1 MLRWW
6 GWMNSGE
13 GLGVKPW
20 MFLSA
25 LILQAEMCNWS
36 GIPAKRSF
44 LWPLAALAV
53 MYSGQSGSC
62 VVLKW

>member
-1 MLRWW
+1 
-6 GWMNSGE
+6 MNSGE

-36 GIPAKRSF
+36 GI
-44 LWPLAALAV
+44 
-53 MYSGQSGSC
+53 
-62 VVLKW
+62 